1 MKLLIYPPIY
11 LLMLLLFFFGKFSC
25 LLLLQPFFFFFFP
38 FHSTM
43 LVDSLFLSSFFIS
56 NITFFIISFF
66 FFSRCF
72 ISCFSLLVCK
82 FVLVIKKTNFYKLLK
97 NCFSCTKGMRVNLY
111 KLHFLS
117 SYFSIQPNKRVFYLF
132 IFPLP

>member
-11 LLMLLLFFFGKFSC
+11 LLMLLLFFLGNFRACCCCSPFS
-25 LLLLQPFFFFFFP
+25 FFFFP

-56 NITFFIISFF
+56 SITFFIISFF
-66 FFSRCF
+66 FSRCF
-72 ISCFSLLVCK
+72 ISCVSLLVCK

-97 NCFSCTKGMRVNLY
+97 NCFSCTRGMRVNLY